1 MVGVVVIT
9 HGDLGEALLRSA
21 SGLVGPLAAVRAAG
35 FGSGQPAAEVRSS
48 VRAAADAVDDG
59 EGVLFLVDLAG
70 STPCNACVAECA
82 TRSAEVLCGVNLP
95 MLLKLASSD
104 RTAGPAALA
113 SELER
118 TAQRSI
124 LRGAELHKA

>member
-21 SGLVGPLAAVRAAG
+21 GALVGTLPAVGAVAVA
-35 FGSGQPAAEVRSS
+35 SGQSAAEVRKTVS
-48 VRAAADAVDDG
+48 AAADAVDAGD
-59 EGVLFLVDLAG
+59 GVLFLVDLAG

-82 TRSAEVLCGVNLP
+82 ARRAELLCGVNLP

-104 RTAGPAALA
+104 RATDPAVLA
-113 SELER
+113 ADLER

-124 LRGAELHKA
+124 RRGGELGKA